1 MKEKIH
7 ECAKRFFSNK
17 TTLIVC
23 VAIGAVLWFTNAAF
37 NFIDKDYRAFAI
49 NIMYATFLNILAA
62 AAVRNA
68 NETVQ
73 GAIGGLLA
81 TFLFGNIIVLL
92 EMAQGAPSRN
102 LWQLIVSI
110 ILALGLFMNHFMLTS
125 KRRRKFWRVK
135 NNQILIL
142 LLLVLRVYQVLAN
155 IVGSTGVADLRFLIE
170 VTVGL
175 LAIIPTL
182 NVVVCIECM
191 TDTYKHDS
199 LNEK

>member
-7 ECAKRFFSNK
+7 ESAKSFFSNK

-23 VAIGAVLWFTNAAF
+23 VVIGAVLWFTNAAF

-81 TFLFGNIIVLL
+81 TFLFGNILVLL

-110 ILALGLFMNHFMLTS
+110 ILALGLFMNH
-125 KRRRKFWRVK
+125 
-135 NNQILIL
+135 
-142 LLLVLRVYQVLAN
+142 
-155 IVGSTGVADLRFLIE
+155 
-170 VTVGL
+170 
-175 LAIIPTL
+175 
-182 NVVVCIECM
+182 
-191 TDTYKHDS
+191 
-199 LNEK
+199 